1 MSGKFAI
8 GDPFFEGCRSQGV
21 QLGVILLFDEGLSKQ
36 AHTKLVC
43 CDCEIQNP
51 KTSTVKKGQR

>member
-1 MSGKFAI
+1 VANLQLVILFLKGVEA
-8 GDPFFEGCRSQGV
+8 RGV

>member
-1 MSGKFAI
+1 MANLQLVILFLKGVEA
-8 GDPFFEGCRSQGV
+8 RGV

-43 CDCEIQNP
+43 L
-51 KTSTVKKGQR
+51 